1 MKKRQKFKCW
11 SCHRTFS
18 LFLEITKEQTL
29 TEFCPFCAAECV
41 VDLDPLRKQVV
52 PITRGEKGIASDE
65 EQKRPRNDMGND
77 MVEELTLPEV
87 LQTQQ
92 K

>member
-1 MKKRQKFKCW
+1 
-11 SCHRTFS
+11 
-18 LFLEITKEQTL
+18 
-29 TEFCPFCAAECV
+29 V
-41 VDLDPLRKQVV
+41 VDLDPHRKQVV

-87 LQTQQ
+87 LQTHQ
-92 K
+92 KT